1 MENILSQTIDNG
13 TIENVHIAPIGE
25 FTGSDR
31 DGNPVKENITQE
43 ALQDLADKMNAGD
56 EVLCD
61 VDH

>member
-31 DGNPVKENITQE
+31 DGNPVKENIT
-43 ALQDLADKMNAGD
+43 
-56 EVLCD
+56 
-61 VDH
+61 